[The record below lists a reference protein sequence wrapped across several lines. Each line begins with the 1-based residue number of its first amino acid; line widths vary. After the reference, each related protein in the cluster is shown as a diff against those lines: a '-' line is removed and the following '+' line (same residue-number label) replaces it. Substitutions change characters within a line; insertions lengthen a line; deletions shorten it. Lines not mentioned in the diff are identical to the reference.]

1 MEIKR
6 FLQSCKV
13 TAIFMVITALAS
25 CEDFVIVDCGD
36 CYADA
41 PVETA
46 VYVKV
51 NENYIVGTGI
61 TIYVYEGD
69 YEDGILYES
78 FTLRYS
84 SDTPIS
90 LLINKKYTFTAQY
103 FVGEKS
109 YTVFDETIPSVKYS
123 TDDCEESCFYV
134 YDHSVDLRLKYI
146 DG

>member
-1 MEIKR
+1 MELILSKIHLLFGIPER
-6 FLQSCKV
+6 
-13 TAIFMVITALAS
+13 TAYRIRV
-25 CEDFVIVDCGD
+25 
-36 CYADA
+36 
-41 PVETA
+41 
-46 VYVKV
+46 
-51 NENYIVGTGI
+51 ENYRATYTISDTTI

-90 LLINKKYTFTAQY
+90 LPINKKYTFTAHY

-109 YTVFDETIPSVKYS
+109 YTVFDETTPSVKYS